1 MDYIENQKN
10 NKNIMVY
17 KDIKKIVEDQIIQ
30 KNNNLLKELLDKV
43 LN

>member
-1 MDYIENQKN
+1 MDNPKI
-10 NKNIMVY
+10 NKNVIAY
-17 KDIKKIVEDQIIQ
+17 KDIKKVFEEQIIQ